1 MLVADA
7 TEAEIATHIAGA
19 NVSTANA
26 VVAKAAQQDQAQLI
40 ALADTVNSTKKA
52 ADLQGEANAKG
63 TIFALGAKLA
73 AAHPN
78 SADAQKA
85 ISAALSGGGNVTVTA
100 DVATVQCRTAVR
112 QTVQQSGNSG
122 GSAKLNEDTGVA
134 TCVAAQQAA

>member
-7 TEAEIATHIAGA
+7 TEAEIAAHLAGK
-19 NVSTANA
+19 NVSSASA
-26 VVAKAAQQDQAQLI
+26 VVAEAAQQDQARLL

-63 TIFALGAKLA
+63 TIFALGAKIA
-73 AAHPN
+73 AAHTN

-85 ISAALSGGGNVTVTA
+85 VAAALSGGRNVTATA
-100 DVATVQCRTAVR
+100 DVATIRCRAAVR
-112 QTVQQSGNSG
+112 QTVQQSSNSG
-122 GSAKLNEDTGVA
+122 GSAKLNEDNGVA